1 MISQVQKAMP
11 VYVANIRLRRFIWFF
26 MQILTKDTSQK
37 ISTGY
42 IQHCCHVVKRIMVNE
57 TNKGYTRQIL
67 FNIYYNVVNYPETAP
82 FYHFYYCLSE
92 QSPVFY
98 NMYQYTSLFAFVL
111 QVFQN
116 TNLLTY

>member
-1 MISQVQKAMP
+1 
-11 VYVANIRLRRFIWFF
+11 
-26 MQILTKDTSQK
+26 
-37 ISTGY
+37 
-42 IQHCCHVVKRIMVNE
+42 MVNE

-67 FNIYYNVVNYPETAP
+67 FNIYYNVVDNPETAP
-82 FYHFYYCLSE
+82 LFLFYYCLSE

-98 NMYQYTSLFAFVL
+98 YVYQYTSLFFFVV